1 MLERWVHA
9 ALINWANRRTMGK
22 VQIVWVKDGIQ
33 VWRFPD
39 ESASEG
45 VLVGV
50 VRVEERE

>member
-9 ALINWANRRTMGK
+9 ALINWANRYKDEGK
-22 VQIVWVKDGIQ
+22 VQIVWAKDGIQ

-50 VRVEERE
+50 VRVEES